1 MADGRVVIEIDAD
14 SSKFSAAVGKLGDTA
29 KQSLG
34 TAIKGSFIGNLFADA
49 FSKAAGVISSSIDG
63 AISRVDTLNQFPRV
77 MSQLGYGAD
86 SASAAIG
93 KMSDH
98 IQGLPTKLDSIAGSV
113 QRVVPKFKDVGKAT
127 DVMLAFNDALV
138 AGGQSSQVQEAAL
151 EQYVQGISKGKF
163 ELEEWRSIQ
172 TAMPGQLDAVAQ
184 SMLGAGKSS
193 NDLYEALKSGKVSVD
208 DFADAFVKLDS
219 EGINGMAS
227 FAEQAKTG
235 SAGIATSMSNA
246 ANAVTVQIAK
256 IIDKINE
263 NGEIAAGFDAIK
275 QAVTDFGGVA
285 VNAVG
290 WVKDNFGT
298 IAPIVAAIGAA
309 FAALQIVPAIMP
321 AVGAVK
327 SLVTVVRSVGAASVA
342 IKVLGSAVAAV
353 GGPVTIVI
361 AAIAALIAV
370 FATLYATNSDFAS
383 AVNAAWSQIQAAF
396 ASVMPSL
403 QQLGAAFSQMAAA
416 VLPSIQQIATTLIEL
431 GASLIS
437 ALLPVIQQI
446 AEAVTAALPTI
457 ISVLTEVVG
466 VVSAVISAAVSLASA
481 VLPVVVAAIQTVIGV
496 VTAVIGFFA
505 SFGQA
510 IVDAATSAA
519 DFVASIGSFLAS
531 LPGIVWGFLSSAI
544 SSVLNFVGQM
554 ASNAA
559 QAGSQ
564 FVSNIG
570 STISAA
576 PARIWGVLSS
586 AIGQAA
592 NFVGQMASKA
602 SQAGQQFMNNI
613 VSTLSGIPGRVAS
626 IGGQIVNGIA
636 NGIRGAAGA
645 VVSALGGVVNQAVEH
660 AKSMLGIHSPSRVM
674 RDLIGKNIARGVAVG
689 IEDETATAVSAVRAM
704 SAQVVEAGNASM
716 EIPPIEV
723 QKAVAVMD
731 STTQESVFGD
741 SFMQGV
747 QAITERLDLIYAK
760 LDEIKQAIQE
770 DREVRID
777 KREFARLVREV

>member
-14 SSKFSAAVGKLGDTA
+14 SSKFSAAVGKIGDTA

-34 TAIKGSFIGNLFADA
+34 TAIKGSFIGNLLANA
-49 FSKAAGVISSSIDG
+49 FSKASGVISSSLDG

-275 QAVTDFGGVA
+275 QAVTEFGGATVT
-285 VNAVG
+285 AVG

-298 IAPIVAAIGAA
+298 IAPIVAAVGAA
-309 FAALQIVPAIMP
+309 FTALQIVPAIMP

-327 SLVTVVRSVGAASVA
+327 SLVAVIRSVGAASVA

-361 AAIAALIAV
+361 AAIAALVAI
-370 FATLYATNSDFAS
+370 FATLYATNQDFAN
-383 AVNAAWSQIQAAF
+383 AVNGAWAQIQAAF
-396 ASVMPSL
+396 TAIQPSL
-403 QQLGAAFSQMAAA
+403 QALGEQFMALGEAIMPA
-416 VLPSIQQIATTLIEL
+416 LTQIGTLILDLATTLI
-431 GASLIS
+431 S
-437 ALLPVIQQI
+437 ALAPVIQQI
-446 AEAVTAALPTI
+446 VEAVTAAMPTI
-457 ISVLTEVVG
+457 TAAIQFVANVLAVIIGVVVQ
-466 VVSAVISAAVSLASA
+466 VVSAFV
-481 VLPVVVAAIQTVIGV
+481 
-496 VTAVIGFFA
+496 
-505 SFGQA
+505 SFGQTL
-510 IVDAATSAA
+510 VSAAQSAA
-519 DFVASIGSFLAS
+519 DFVANVGSFLS
-531 LPGIVWGFLSSAI
+531 GLPGVIWSFLTGALGN
-544 SSVLNFVGQM
+544 VANFVGQM

-559 QAGSQ
+559 SAGSQ

-570 STISAA
+570 SAISAA
-576 PARIWGVLSS
+576 PGRIWGVLSS

-592 NFVGQMASKA
+592 SFVGQMASKA
-602 SQAGQQFMNNI
+602 SQAGQQFASNI
-613 VSTLSGIPGRVAS
+613 INTLSGIPGRVAS
-626 IGGQIVNGIA
+626 IGGQIVSGIA

-674 RDLIGKNIARGVAVG
+674 RDLIGKNISRGVAVG

-704 SAQVVEAGNASM
+704 SAQVVDAGNASM

>member
-34 TAIKGSFIGNLFADA
+34 TAIKGSFIGNLLANA
-49 FSKAAGVISSSIDG
+49 FSKAAGVISSSLDG

-77 MSQLGYGAD
+77 MSQLGYSAD

-138 AGGQSSQVQEAAL
+138 AGGQSVQVQEAAL

-193 NDLYEALKSGKVSVD
+193 NDLYEALKTGKVSVD
-208 DFADAFVKLDS
+208 DFCDAFVRLDS

-246 ANAVTVQIAK
+246 ANAVTVQIAN

-263 NGEIAAGFDAIK
+263 HGEIAAGFDAIK
-275 QAVTDFGGVA
+275 QAITEFGGAA

-290 WVKDNFGT
+290 WVKDSFGT
-298 IAPIVAAIGAA
+298 IAPIVAGIGAA
-309 FAALQIVPAIMP
+309 FTALQIVPAIMP

-327 SLVTVVRSVGAASVA
+327 SLVAVIRSVGAASVV
-342 IKVLGSAVAAV
+342 IKALGSAVAAV

-361 AAIAALIAV
+361 AAIAALVAV
-370 FATLYATNSDFAS
+370 FATLYATNQDFAN
-383 AVNAAWSQIQAAF
+383 AVNGAWSQIQAAF
-396 ASVMPSL
+396 TAIQPSL
-403 QQLGAAFSQMAAA
+403 QALGEQFMALGEAIMPA
-416 VLPSIQQIATTLIEL
+416 LTQIGTLILNLATTLI
-431 GASLIS
+431 S
-437 ALLPVIQQI
+437 ALAPVIQQI
-446 AEAVTAALPTI
+446 VEAVTAAMPTI
-457 ISVLTEVVG
+457 TAAIQFVANVLAVIIGVVVQ
-466 VVSAVISAAVSLASA
+466 VVSAFV
-481 VLPVVVAAIQTVIGV
+481 
-496 VTAVIGFFA
+496 
-505 SFGQA
+505 SFGQTL
-510 IVDAATSAA
+510 VSAAQNAA
-519 DFVASIGSFLAS
+519 DFVSNVGSFLS
-531 LPGIVWGFLSSAI
+531 GLPGVIWGFLTGALSNVA
-544 SSVLNFVGQM
+544 NFVGQM

-559 QAGSQ
+559 SAGQQ
-564 FVSNIG
+564 FLSNIG
-570 STISAA
+570 GALGGLA
-576 PARIWGVLSS
+576 GRVGGFLGS

-592 NFVGQMASKA
+592 SFVGQMASKA
-602 SQAGQQFMNNI
+602 SQAGQQFMSNI

-626 IGGQIVNGIA
+626 IGGQIVSGIA

-674 RDLIGKNIARGVAVG
+674 RNLIGKNIARGVAVG
-689 IEDETATAVSAVRAM
+689 IEDETATAVAAVRAM

>member
-34 TAIKGSFIGNLFADA
+34 TAIKGSFIGNLFANA
-49 FSKAAGVISSSIDG
+49 FSKAAGVISSSLDG
-63 AISRVDTLNQFPRV
+63 AISRVDILNQFPRV
-77 MSQLGYGAD
+77 MEQLGYGAD

-138 AGGQSSQVQEAAL
+138 AGGQSVQVQEAAL

-208 DFADAFVKLDS
+208 DFANAFVKLDS

-275 QAVTDFGGVA
+275 QAVTGFGGAA
-285 VNAVG
+285 VTAVG

-298 IAPIVAAIGAA
+298 IAPIVAAVGAA
-309 FAALQIVPAIMP
+309 FTALQIVPAIMP
-321 AVGAVK
+321 AVGAVQ
-327 SLVTVVRSVGAASVA
+327 SLVSVVRSVGAASVA

-361 AAIAALIAV
+361 AAIAALVAI
-370 FATLYATNSDFAS
+370 FATLYATNQDFAN
-383 AVNAAWSQIQAAF
+383 AVNGAWAQIQAAF
-396 ASVMPSL
+396 TAIQPSL
-403 QQLGAAFSQMAAA
+403 QALGGQFMALGEAIMPA
-416 VLPSIQQIATTLIEL
+416 LTQIGTLILDLATTLI
-431 GASLIS
+431 S
-437 ALLPVIQQI
+437 ALAPVIQQI
-446 AEAVTAALPTI
+446 VEAVTAAMPTI
-457 ISVLTEVVG
+457 TAAIQFVANVLAVIIGVVVQ
-466 VVSAVISAAVSLASA
+466 VVSAFV
-481 VLPVVVAAIQTVIGV
+481 
-496 VTAVIGFFA
+496 
-505 SFGQA
+505 SFGQTL
-510 IVDAATSAA
+510 VSAAQSAA
-519 DFVASIGSFLAS
+519 DFVANVGSFLS
-531 LPGIVWGFLSSAI
+531 GLPGVIWGFLTGALSNVA
-544 SSVLNFVGQM
+544 NFVGQM

-559 QAGSQ
+559 SAGQQ
-564 FVSNIG
+564 FLSNIG
-570 STISAA
+570 GALGGLA
-576 PARIWGVLSS
+576 GRVGGFLGS

-592 NFVGQMASKA
+592 SFVGQMASKA
-602 SQAGQQFMNNI
+602 SQAGQQFMSNI

-626 IGGQIVNGIA
+626 IGGQIVSGIA

-674 RDLIGKNIARGVAVG
+674 RNLIGKNIARGVAVG
-689 IEDETATAVSAVRAM
+689 IEDETATAVAAVRAM

-770 DREVRID
+770 DKEVRID
-777 KREFARLVREV
+777 KREFARLVRKV

>member
-77 MSQLGYGAD
+77 MEQLGYGAD

-275 QAVTDFGGVA
+275 QAVTEFGGAA

-298 IAPIVAAIGAA
+298 IAPIVAGIGAA
-309 FAALQIVPAIMP
+309 FTALQIVPAIMP
-321 AVGAVK
+321 AVGAVQ
-327 SLVTVVRSVGAASVA
+327 SLVSVVRSVGAASVA

-361 AAIAALIAV
+361 AAIAALVAI
-370 FATLYATNSDFAS
+370 FATLYATNQDFAN
-383 AVNAAWSQIQAAF
+383 AVNGAWAQIKAAF
-396 ASVMPSL
+396 TAIQPSL
-403 QQLGAAFSQMAAA
+403 QALGEQFMALGEAIMPA
-416 VLPSIQQIATTLIEL
+416 LTQIGTLILDLATTLI
-431 GASLIS
+431 GAL
-437 ALLPVIQQI
+437 APVIQQI
-446 AEAVTAALPTI
+446 VEAVTAAMPTI
-457 ISVLTEVVG
+457 TAAIQFVANVLAVIIGVVAQ
-466 VVSAVISAAVSLASA
+466 VVSAFV
-481 VLPVVVAAIQTVIGV
+481 
-496 VTAVIGFFA
+496 
-505 SFGQA
+505 SFGQTL
-510 IVDAATSAA
+510 VSAAQSAA
-519 DFVASIGSFLAS
+519 DFVANVGSFLS
-531 LPGIVWGFLSSAI
+531 GLPGVIWGFLTGALGN
-544 SSVLNFVGQM
+544 VANFVGQM

-559 QAGSQ
+559 SAGSQ
-564 FVSNIG
+564 FLGNIG
-570 STISAA
+570 SALGGLA
-576 PARIWGVLSS
+576 GRVGGFLGS

-592 NFVGQMASKA
+592 SFVGQMASKA

>member
-34 TAIKGSFIGNLFADA
+34 AAIKGSFIGNLFANA
-49 FSKAAGVISSSIDG
+49 FSKAAGVISSSLDG

-138 AGGQSSQVQEAAL
+138 AGGQSVQVQQAAL

-219 EGINGMAS
+219 EGTNGMAS

-275 QAVTDFGGVA
+275 QAVTEFGGAA
-285 VNAVG
+285 VTAVG

-298 IAPIVAAIGAA
+298 IAPIVAAVGAA
-309 FAALQIVPAIMP
+309 FTALQIVPAIMP
-321 AVGAVK
+321 AVGAVQ
-327 SLVTVVRSVGAASVA
+327 SLVSVVRSVGAASVA

-361 AAIAALIAV
+361 AAIAALVAV
-370 FATLYATNSDFAS
+370 FATLYATNQDFAN
-383 AVNAAWSQIQAAF
+383 AVNGAWAQIQAAF
-396 ASVMPSL
+396 TAIQPSL
-403 QQLGAAFSQMAAA
+403 QALGEQFMALGEAIMPA
-416 VLPSIQQIATTLIEL
+416 LTQIGTLILDLATTLI
-431 GASLIS
+431 GAL
-437 ALLPVIQQI
+437 APVIQQI
-446 AEAVTAALPTI
+446 VEAVTAAMPTI
-457 ISVLTEVVG
+457 TAAIQFVANVLAVIIGVVVQ
-466 VVSAVISAAVSLASA
+466 VVSAFV
-481 VLPVVVAAIQTVIGV
+481 
-496 VTAVIGFFA
+496 
-505 SFGQA
+505 SFGQTL
-510 IVDAATSAA
+510 VSAAQSAA
-519 DFVASIGSFLAS
+519 DFVANVGSFLS
-531 LPGIVWGFLSSAI
+531 GLPGVIWSFLTGALGN
-544 SSVLNFVGQM
+544 VANFVGQM

-559 QAGSQ
+559 SAGSQ

-570 STISAA
+570 SAISAA
-576 PARIWGVLSS
+576 PGRIWGVLSS

-592 NFVGQMASKA
+592 SFVGQMASKA
-602 SQAGQQFMNNI
+602 SQAGQQFASNI
-613 VSTLSGIPGRVAS
+613 INTLSGIPGRVAS
-626 IGGQIVNGIA
+626 IGGQIVSGIA

-674 RDLIGKNIARGVAVG
+674 RDLIGKNISRGVAVG

-704 SAQVVEAGNASM
+704 SAQVVDAGNASM

>member
-34 TAIKGSFIGNLFADA
+34 TAIKGSFIGNLLANA
-49 FSKAAGVISSSIDG
+49 FSKASGVISSSLDG
-63 AISRVDTLNQFPRV
+63 AISRVDILNQFPRV
-77 MSQLGYGAD
+77 MEQLGYGAD

-138 AGGQSSQVQEAAL
+138 AGGQSVQVQQAAL

-275 QAVTDFGGVA
+275 QAVTEFGGAA
-285 VNAVG
+285 VTAVG

-298 IAPIVAAIGAA
+298 IAPIVAAVGAA
-309 FAALQIVPAIMP
+309 FTALQIVPAIMP
-321 AVGAVK
+321 AVGAVQ
-327 SLVTVVRSVGAASVA
+327 SLVSAVRSVGAASVA

-361 AAIAALIAV
+361 AAIAALVAI
-370 FATLYATNSDFAS
+370 FATLYATNQDFAN
-383 AVNAAWSQIQAAF
+383 AVNGAWAQIQAAF
-396 ASVMPSL
+396 TAIQPSL
-403 QQLGAAFSQMAAA
+403 QALGEQFMALGEAIMPA
-416 VLPSIQQIATTLIEL
+416 LTQIGTLILDLVTTLI
-431 GASLIS
+431 GAL
-437 ALLPVIQQI
+437 APVIQQI
-446 AEAVTAALPTI
+446 VEAVTAAMPTI
-457 ISVLTEVVG
+457 TAAIQFVANVLAVIIGVVVQ
-466 VVSAVISAAVSLASA
+466 VVSAFV
-481 VLPVVVAAIQTVIGV
+481 
-496 VTAVIGFFA
+496 
-505 SFGQA
+505 SFGQTL
-510 IVDAATSAA
+510 VSAAQSAA
-519 DFVASIGSFLAS
+519 DFVSNVGSFLS
-531 LPGIVWGFLSSAI
+531 GLPGVIWGFLTGALSNVA
-544 SSVLNFVGQM
+544 NFVGQM

-559 QAGSQ
+559 SAGQQ
-564 FVSNIG
+564 FLSNIG
-570 STISAA
+570 GALGGLA
-576 PARIWGVLSS
+576 GRVGGFLGS

-592 NFVGQMASKA
+592 SFVGQMASKA
-602 SQAGQQFMNNI
+602 SQAGQQFMSNI

-626 IGGQIVNGIA
+626 IGGQIVSGIA
-636 NGIRGAAGA
+636 NGIRSAAGA

-674 RDLIGKNIARGVAVG
+674 RNLIGKNIARGVAVG
-689 IEDETATAVSAVRAM
+689 IEDETATAVAAVMAM
-704 SAQVVEAGNASM
+704 SAQVVEVGNASM

-747 QAITERLDLIYAK
+747 QAITKRLDLIYAK

>member
-34 TAIKGSFIGNLFADA
+34 TAIKGSFIGNLFANA
-49 FSKAAGVISSSIDG
+49 FSKAAGVISSSLDG

-77 MSQLGYGAD
+77 MEQLGYGAD

-138 AGGQSSQVQEAAL
+138 AGGQSVQVQEAAL

-275 QAVTDFGGVA
+275 QAVTEFGGAA
-285 VNAVG
+285 VTAVG

-298 IAPIVAAIGAA
+298 IAPIVAAVGAA
-309 FAALQIVPAIMP
+309 FTALQIVPAIMP
-321 AVGAVK
+321 AVGAVQ
-327 SLVTVVRSVGAASVA
+327 SLVSVVRSVGAASVA

-361 AAIAALIAV
+361 AAIAALVAV
-370 FATLYATNSDFAS
+370 FATLYATNQDFAN
-383 AVNAAWSQIQAAF
+383 AVNGAWAQIQAAF
-396 ASVMPSL
+396 TAIQPSL
-403 QQLGAAFSQMAAA
+403 QALGEQFMALSEAIMPA
-416 VLPSIQQIATTLIEL
+416 LTQIGTLIL
-431 GASLIS
+431 DLVTTLIS
-437 ALLPVIQQI
+437 ALAPVIQQI
-446 AEAVTAALPTI
+446 VEAVTAAMPTI
-457 ISVLTEVVG
+457 TAAIQFVANVLAVIIGVVVQ
-466 VVSAVISAAVSLASA
+466 VVSAFV
-481 VLPVVVAAIQTVIGV
+481 
-496 VTAVIGFFA
+496 
-505 SFGQA
+505 SFGQTL
-510 IVDAATSAA
+510 VSAAQSAA
-519 DFVASIGSFLAS
+519 DFVSNVGSFLS
-531 LPGIVWGFLSSAI
+531 GLPGVIWGFLTGALSNVA
-544 SSVLNFVGQM
+544 NFVGQM

-559 QAGSQ
+559 SAGQQ
-564 FVSNIG
+564 FLSNIG
-570 STISAA
+570 GALGGLA
-576 PARIWGVLSS
+576 GRVGGFLGS

-592 NFVGQMASKA
+592 SFVGQMASKA
-602 SQAGQQFMNNI
+602 SQAGQQFMSNI

-626 IGGQIVNGIA
+626 IGGQIVSGIA

-674 RDLIGKNIARGVAVG
+674 RDLIGKNISRGVAVG
-689 IEDETATAVSAVRAM
+689 IEDETATAVAAVRAM

>member
-1 MADGRVVIEIDAD
+1 M
-14 SSKFSAAVGKLGDTA
+14 GKLGDTA

-34 TAIKGSFIGNLFADA
+34 TAIKGSFVGNLLANA
-49 FSKAAGVISSSIDG
+49 FSKAAGVISSSLDG

-93 KMSDH
+93 KMSDR

-138 AGGQSSQVQEAAL
+138 AGGQSAQVQEAAL

-275 QAVTDFGGVA
+275 QAVTEFGGAA
-285 VNAVG
+285 VTAVG

-298 IAPIVAAIGAA
+298 IAPIVAAVGAA
-309 FAALQIVPAIMP
+309 FTALQVVPAIMP

-327 SLVTVVRSVGAASVA
+327 SLVAAIRSVGAASVV
-342 IKVLGSAVAAV
+342 IKALGSAVAAV

-361 AAIAALIAV
+361 AAIAALVAV
-370 FATLYATNSDFAS
+370 FATLYATNQDFAN
-383 AVNAAWSQIQAAF
+383 AVNGAWAQIQAAF
-396 ASVMPSL
+396 TAIQPSL
-403 QQLGAAFSQMAAA
+403 QALGEQFMALGEAIMPA
-416 VLPSIQQIATTLIEL
+416 LTQIGTLIL
-431 GASLIS
+431 DLAATLIS
-437 ALLPVIQQI
+437 ALAPVVQQI
-446 AEAVTAALPTI
+446 VEAVTAAMPTI
-457 ISVLTEVVG
+457 TEAIQFVANVLAVIIGVVVQ
-466 VVSAVISAAVSLASA
+466 VVSAFV
-481 VLPVVVAAIQTVIGV
+481 
-496 VTAVIGFFA
+496 
-505 SFGQA
+505 SFGQTL
-510 IVDAATSAA
+510 VSAAQGAA
-519 DFVASIGSFLAS
+519 DFVSNVGSFLS
-531 LPGIVWGFLSSAI
+531 GLPGVIWGFLTGALSNVA
-544 SSVLNFVGQM
+544 NFVGQM

-559 QAGSQ
+559 SAGQQFLGNIGGALGGLAGSVGG
-564 FVSNIG
+564 FLG
-570 STISAA
+570 
-576 PARIWGVLSS
+576 S

-592 NFVGQMASKA
+592 SFVGQMASKA
-602 SQAGQQFMNNI
+602 SQAGQQFMSNI

-626 IGGQIVNGIA
+626 IGGQIVSGIA

-716 EIPPIEV
+716 EIPSTEV

-770 DREVRID
+770 DKEVRID

>member
-34 TAIKGSFIGNLFADA
+34 TAIKGSFIGNLFANA
-49 FSKAAGVISSSIDG
+49 FSKAAGVISSSLDG

-275 QAVTDFGGVA
+275 QAVTEFGGAA
-285 VNAVG
+285 VTAVG

-298 IAPIVAAIGAA
+298 IAPIVAAVGAA
-309 FAALQIVPAIMP
+309 FTALQIVPAIMP
-321 AVGAVK
+321 AVGAVQ
-327 SLVTVVRSVGAASVA
+327 SLVSVVRSVGAASVA

-361 AAIAALIAV
+361 AAIAALVAI
-370 FATLYATNSDFAS
+370 FATLYATNQDFAN
-383 AVNAAWSQIQAAF
+383 AVNGAWAQIQAAF
-396 ASVMPSL
+396 TAIQPSL
-403 QQLGAAFSQMAAA
+403 QALGEQFMALGEAIMPA
-416 VLPSIQQIATTLIEL
+416 LTQIGTLILDLATTLI
-431 GASLIS
+431 GAL
-437 ALLPVIQQI
+437 APVIQQI
-446 AEAVTAALPTI
+446 VESVTAAMPTI
-457 ISVLTEVVG
+457 TAAIQFVANVLAVIIGVVVQ
-466 VVSAVISAAVSLASA
+466 VVSAFV
-481 VLPVVVAAIQTVIGV
+481 
-496 VTAVIGFFA
+496 
-505 SFGQA
+505 SFGQTL
-510 IVDAATSAA
+510 VSAAQSAA
-519 DFVASIGSFLAS
+519 DFVSNVGSFLS
-531 LPGIVWGFLSSAI
+531 GLPGVIWGFLTGALSNVA
-544 SSVLNFVGQM
+544 NFVGQM

-559 QAGSQ
+559 SAGSQ

-570 STISAA
+570 SAISAA
-576 PARIWGVLSS
+576 PGRIWGVLSS

-592 NFVGQMASKA
+592 SFVGQMASKA
-602 SQAGQQFMNNI
+602 SQAGQQFASNI
-613 VSTLSGIPGRVAS
+613 INTLSGIPGRVAS
-626 IGGQIVNGIA
+626 IGGQIVSGIA

-704 SAQVVEAGNASM
+704 SAQVVEEGNASM

>member
-34 TAIKGSFIGNLFADA
+34 TAIKGSFIGNLFANA
-49 FSKAAGVISSSIDG
+49 FSKAAGVISSSLDG

-77 MSQLGYGAD
+77 MEQLGYGAD

-275 QAVTDFGGVA
+275 QAVTEFGGAA
-285 VNAVG
+285 VTAVG
-290 WVKDNFGT
+290 WVKDDFGT

-309 FAALQIVPAIMP
+309 FTALQIVPAIMP
-321 AVGAVK
+321 AVGAVQ
-327 SLVTVVRSVGAASVA
+327 SLVSAVRSVGAASVA

-361 AAIAALIAV
+361 AAIAALVAI
-370 FATLYATNSDFAS
+370 FATLYATNQDFAN
-383 AVNAAWSQIQAAF
+383 AVNGAWAQIQAAF
-396 ASVMPSL
+396 TAIQPSL
-403 QQLGAAFSQMAAA
+403 QALGEQFMALGEAIMPA
-416 VLPSIQQIATTLIEL
+416 LTQIGTLILDLATTLI
-431 GASLIS
+431 GAL
-437 ALLPVIQQI
+437 APVIQQI
-446 AEAVTAALPTI
+446 VEAVTAAMPTI
-457 ISVLTEVVG
+457 TAAIQFVANVLAVIIGVVVQ
-466 VVSAVISAAVSLASA
+466 VVSAFV
-481 VLPVVVAAIQTVIGV
+481 
-496 VTAVIGFFA
+496 
-505 SFGQA
+505 SFGQTL
-510 IVDAATSAA
+510 VSAAQGAA
-519 DFVASIGSFLAS
+519 DFVANVGSFLAS

-570 STISAA
+570 SAISAA
-576 PARIWGVLSS
+576 PGRIWGVLSS

-760 LDEIKQAIQE
+760 LDEIKQAVQE

>member
-1 MADGRVVIEIDAD
+1 M
-14 SSKFSAAVGKLGDTA
+14 GKLGDTA

-34 TAIKGSFIGNLFADA
+34 TAIKGSFIGNLFANA

-77 MSQLGYGAD
+77 MEQLGYGAD

-256 IIDKINE
+256 IIDKVNE

-275 QAVTDFGGVA
+275 QAVTEFGGAA
-285 VNAVG
+285 VTAVG

-298 IAPIVAAIGAA
+298 IAPIVAAVGAA
-309 FAALQIVPAIMP
+309 FTALQIVPAIMP
-321 AVGAVK
+321 AVGAVQ
-327 SLVTVVRSVGAASVA
+327 SLVSAVRSVGAASVA

-361 AAIAALIAV
+361 AAIAALVAI
-370 FATLYATNSDFAS
+370 FATLYATNQDFAN
-383 AVNAAWSQIQAAF
+383 AVNGAWAQIQAAF
-396 ASVMPSL
+396 TAIQPSL
-403 QQLGAAFSQMAAA
+403 QALGEQFMALGEAIMPA
-416 VLPSIQQIATTLIEL
+416 LTQIGTLILDLATTLI
-431 GASLIS
+431 GAL
-437 ALLPVIQQI
+437 APVIQQI
-446 AEAVTAALPTI
+446 VEAVTAAMPTI
-457 ISVLTEVVG
+457 TAAIQFVANVLAVIIGVVVQ
-466 VVSAVISAAVSLASA
+466 VVSAFV
-481 VLPVVVAAIQTVIGV
+481 
-496 VTAVIGFFA
+496 
-505 SFGQA
+505 SFGQTL
-510 IVDAATSAA
+510 VSAAQGAA
-519 DFVASIGSFLAS
+519 DFVANVGSFLS
-531 LPGIVWGFLSSAI
+531 GLPGVIWSFLTGALGN
-544 SSVLNFVGQM
+544 VANFVGQM

-559 QAGSQ
+559 SAGSQ

-570 STISAA
+570 SAISAA
-576 PARIWGVLSS
+576 PGRIWGVLSS

-592 NFVGQMASKA
+592 SFVGQMASKA
-602 SQAGQQFMNNI
+602 SQAGQQFASNI
-613 VSTLSGIPGRVAS
+613 INTLSGIPGRVAS
-626 IGGQIVNGIA
+626 IGGQIVSGIA
-636 NGIRGAAGA
+636 NGISGAAGA

-674 RDLIGKNIARGVAVG
+674 RDLIGKNISRGVAVG

-704 SAQVVEAGNASM
+704 SAQVVDAGNASM

>member
-34 TAIKGSFIGNLFADA
+34 TAIKGSFVGNLFANA
-49 FSKAAGVISSSIDG
+49 FSKAAGVISSSLDG

-86 SASAAIG
+86 SVSAAIG

-275 QAVTDFGGVA
+275 QAVTEFGGAA
-285 VNAVG
+285 VTAVG

-298 IAPIVAAIGAA
+298 IAPIVAAVGAA
-309 FAALQIVPAIMP
+309 FTALQIVPAIMP

-327 SLVTVVRSVGAASVA
+327 SLVAVIRSVGAASVA

-361 AAIAALIAV
+361 AAIAALVAV
-370 FATLYATNSDFAS
+370 FATLYATNQDFAN
-383 AVNAAWSQIQAAF
+383 AVNGAWAQIQAAF
-396 ASVMPSL
+396 TAIQPSL
-403 QQLGAAFSQMAAA
+403 QALGEQFTALGEAIMPA
-416 VLPSIQQIATTLIEL
+416 LTQIGTLILDLATTLI
-431 GASLIS
+431 S
-437 ALLPVIQQI
+437 ALAPVIQQI
-446 AEAVTAALPTI
+446 VEAVTAAMPTI
-457 ISVLTEVVG
+457 TAAIQFVANVLAVIIGVVVQ
-466 VVSAVISAAVSLASA
+466 VVSAFV
-481 VLPVVVAAIQTVIGV
+481 
-496 VTAVIGFFA
+496 
-505 SFGQA
+505 SFGQTL
-510 IVDAATSAA
+510 VSAAQSAA
-519 DFVASIGSFLAS
+519 DFVSNVGSFLS
-531 LPGIVWGFLSSAI
+531 GLPGVIWGFLTGALSNVA
-544 SSVLNFVGQM
+544 NFVGQM

-559 QAGSQ
+559 SAGQQ
-564 FVSNIG
+564 FLSNIG
-570 STISAA
+570 GALGGLA
-576 PARIWGVLSS
+576 GRVGGFLGS

-592 NFVGQMASKA
+592 SFVGQMASKA
-602 SQAGQQFMNNI
+602 SQAGQQFMSNI

-626 IGGQIVNGIA
+626 IGGQIVSGIA

-674 RDLIGKNIARGVAVG
+674 RDLIGKNISRGVAVG

>member
-1 MADGRVVIEIDAD
+1 M
-14 SSKFSAAVGKLGDTA
+14 GKLGDTA

-34 TAIKGSFIGNLFADA
+34 TAIKGSFIGNLFANA
-49 FSKAAGVISSSIDG
+49 FSKAAGVISSSLDG

-275 QAVTDFGGVA
+275 QAVTEFGGAA
-285 VNAVG
+285 VTAVG

-298 IAPIVAAIGAA
+298 IAPIVAAVGAA
-309 FAALQIVPAIMP
+309 FTALQIVPAIMP

-327 SLVTVVRSVGAASVA
+327 SLVAVIRSVGAASVA

-361 AAIAALIAV
+361 AAIAALVAV
-370 FATLYATNSDFAS
+370 FATLYATNQDFAN
-383 AVNAAWSQIQAAF
+383 AVNGAWAQIQAAF
-396 ASVMPSL
+396 TAIQPSL
-403 QQLGAAFSQMAAA
+403 QALGEQFMALGEAIMPA
-416 VLPSIQQIATTLIEL
+416 LTQIGTLILDLATTLI
-431 GASLIS
+431 S
-437 ALLPVIQQI
+437 ALAPVIQQI
-446 AEAVTAALPTI
+446 VEAVTAAMPTI
-457 ISVLTEVVG
+457 TAAIQFVANVLAVIIGVVVQ
-466 VVSAVISAAVSLASA
+466 VVSAFV
-481 VLPVVVAAIQTVIGV
+481 
-496 VTAVIGFFA
+496 
-505 SFGQA
+505 SFGQTL
-510 IVDAATSAA
+510 VSAAQSAA
-519 DFVASIGSFLAS
+519 DFVSNVGSFLS
-531 LPGIVWGFLSSAI
+531 GLPGVIWGFLTGALGN
-544 SSVLNFVGQM
+544 VANFVGQM

-559 QAGSQ
+559 SAGSQ

-570 STISAA
+570 SAISAA
-576 PARIWGVLSS
+576 PGRIWGVLSS

-592 NFVGQMASKA
+592 SFVGQMASKA
-602 SQAGQQFMNNI
+602 SQAGQQFASNI
-613 VSTLSGIPGRVAS
+613 INTLSGIPGRVAS
-626 IGGQIVNGIA
+626 IGGQIVSGIA

-674 RDLIGKNIARGVAVG
+674 RDLIGKNISRGVAVG
-689 IEDETATAVSAVRAM
+689 IEDETATAVAAVRAM
-704 SAQVVEAGNASM
+704 SAQVVDAGNASM

-760 LDEIKQAIQE
+760 LDEIKQAIHE

>member
-34 TAIKGSFIGNLFADA
+34 TAIKGSFIGNLFANA

-77 MSQLGYGAD
+77 MEQLGYGAD

-138 AGGQSSQVQEAAL
+138 AGGQSSQVQEAAM

-193 NDLYEALKSGKVSVD
+193 SDLYEALKSGKVSVD

-275 QAVTDFGGVA
+275 QAVTEFGGAA
-285 VNAVG
+285 VTAVG

-298 IAPIVAAIGAA
+298 IAPIVAAVGAA
-309 FAALQIVPAIMP
+309 FTALQIVPAIMP
-321 AVGAVK
+321 AVGAVQ
-327 SLVTVVRSVGAASVA
+327 SLVSVVRSVGAASVA

-361 AAIAALIAV
+361 AAIAALVAV
-370 FATLYATNSDFAS
+370 FATLYATNQDFAN
-383 AVNAAWSQIQAAF
+383 AVNGAWAQIQAAF
-396 ASVMPSL
+396 TAIQPSL
-403 QQLGAAFSQMAAA
+403 QALGEQFMALGEAIMPA
-416 VLPSIQQIATTLIEL
+416 LTQIGTLILDLATTLI
-431 GASLIS
+431 GAL
-437 ALLPVIQQI
+437 APVIQQI
-446 AEAVTAALPTI
+446 VEAVTAAMPTI
-457 ISVLTEVVG
+457 TAAIQFVANVLAVIIGVVVQ
-466 VVSAVISAAVSLASA
+466 VVSAFV
-481 VLPVVVAAIQTVIGV
+481 
-496 VTAVIGFFA
+496 
-505 SFGQA
+505 SFGQTL
-510 IVDAATSAA
+510 VSAAQSAA
-519 DFVASIGSFLAS
+519 DFVSNVGSFLS
-531 LPGIVWGFLSSAI
+531 GLPGVIWGFLTGALSNVA
-544 SSVLNFVGQM
+544 NFVGQM

-559 QAGSQ
+559 SAGQQ
-564 FVSNIG
+564 FLSNIG
-570 STISAA
+570 GALGGLA
-576 PARIWGVLSS
+576 GRVGGFLGS

-592 NFVGQMASKA
+592 SFVGQMASKA
-602 SQAGQQFMNNI
+602 SQAGQQFMSNI

-626 IGGQIVNGIA
+626 IGGQIVSGIA
-636 NGIRGAAGA
+636 NGISGAAGA

-674 RDLIGKNIARGVAVG
+674 RDLIGKNISRGVAVG

-704 SAQVVEAGNASM
+704 SAQVVDAGNASM

>member
-34 TAIKGSFIGNLFADA
+34 TAIKGSFIGNLFANA
-49 FSKAAGVISSSIDG
+49 FSKAAGVISSSLDG

-275 QAVTDFGGVA
+275 QAVTEFGGAA
-285 VNAVG
+285 VTAVG

-298 IAPIVAAIGAA
+298 IAPIVAAVGAA
-309 FAALQIVPAIMP
+309 FTALQIVPAIMP

-327 SLVTVVRSVGAASVA
+327 SLVAVVRSVGAASVA

-361 AAIAALIAV
+361 AAIAALVAI
-370 FATLYATNSDFAS
+370 FATLYATNQDFAN
-383 AVNAAWSQIQAAF
+383 AVNGAWAQIQAAF
-396 ASVMPSL
+396 TAIQPSL
-403 QQLGAAFSQMAAA
+403 QALGEQFMALGEAIMPA
-416 VLPSIQQIATTLIEL
+416 LTQIGTLILDLATTLI
-431 GASLIS
+431 S
-437 ALLPVIQQI
+437 ALAPVIQQI
-446 AEAVTAALPTI
+446 VGAVTAAMPTI
-457 ISVLTEVVG
+457 TAAIQFVANVLAVIIGVVVQ
-466 VVSAVISAAVSLASA
+466 VVSAFV
-481 VLPVVVAAIQTVIGV
+481 
-496 VTAVIGFFA
+496 
-505 SFGQA
+505 SFGQTL
-510 IVDAATSAA
+510 VSAAQSAA
-519 DFVASIGSFLAS
+519 DFVSNVGSFLS
-531 LPGIVWGFLSSAI
+531 GLPGVIWGFLTGALSNVA
-544 SSVLNFVGQM
+544 NFVGQM

-559 QAGSQ
+559 SAGQQ
-564 FVSNIG
+564 FLSNIG
-570 STISAA
+570 GALGGLA
-576 PARIWGVLSS
+576 GRVGGFLGS

-592 NFVGQMASKA
+592 SFVGQMASKA
-602 SQAGQQFMNNI
+602 SQAGQQFMSNI

-626 IGGQIVNGIA
+626 IGGQIVSGIA

-689 IEDETATAVSAVRAM
+689 IEDETATAVAAVRAM
-704 SAQVVEAGNASM
+704 SAQVVDAGNASM

>member
-34 TAIKGSFIGNLFADA
+34 TAIKGSFIGNLLANA
-49 FSKAAGVISSSIDG
+49 FSKAAGVISSSLDG

-275 QAVTDFGGVA
+275 QAVTEFGGAA
-285 VNAVG
+285 VTAVG

-298 IAPIVAAIGAA
+298 IAPIVAAVGAA
-309 FAALQIVPAIMP
+309 FTALQIVPAIMP
-321 AVGAVK
+321 AVGAVQ
-327 SLVTVVRSVGAASVA
+327 SLVSVVRSVGAASVA

-361 AAIAALIAV
+361 AAIAALVAI
-370 FATLYATNSDFAS
+370 FATLYATNQDFAN
-383 AVNAAWSQIQAAF
+383 AVNGAWAQIQAAF
-396 ASVMPSL
+396 TAIQPSL
-403 QQLGAAFSQMAAA
+403 QALGEQFMALGEAIMPA
-416 VLPSIQQIATTLIEL
+416 LTQIGTLILDLATTLI
-431 GASLIS
+431 S
-437 ALLPVIQQI
+437 ALAPVIQQI
-446 AEAVTAALPTI
+446 VEAVTAAMPTI
-457 ISVLTEVVG
+457 TAAIQFVANVLAVIIGVVVQ
-466 VVSAVISAAVSLASA
+466 VVSAFV
-481 VLPVVVAAIQTVIGV
+481 
-496 VTAVIGFFA
+496 
-505 SFGQA
+505 SFGQTL
-510 IVDAATSAA
+510 VSAAQSAA
-519 DFVASIGSFLAS
+519 DFVSNVGSFLS
-531 LPGIVWGFLSSAI
+531 GLPGVIWGFLTGALSNVA
-544 SSVLNFVGQM
+544 NFVGQM

-559 QAGSQ
+559 SAGQQ
-564 FVSNIG
+564 FLSNIG
-570 STISAA
+570 GALGGLA
-576 PARIWGVLSS
+576 GRVGGFLGS

-592 NFVGQMASKA
+592 SFVGQMASKA
-602 SQAGQQFMNNI
+602 SQAGQQFMSNI

-626 IGGQIVNGIA
+626 IGGQIVSGIA

>member
-34 TAIKGSFIGNLFADA
+34 TAIKGSFIGNLLANA
-49 FSKAAGVISSSIDG
+49 FSKASGVISSSLDD
-63 AISRVDTLNQFPRV
+63 AISRVDILNQFPRV
-77 MSQLGYGAD
+77 MEQLGYGAD

-113 QRVVPKFKDVGKAT
+113 QRVVPRFKDVGKAT

-138 AGGQSSQVQEAAL
+138 AGGQSVQVQQAAL

-193 NDLYEALKSGKVSVD
+193 NDLYDALKSGKVSVD

-256 IIDKINE
+256 IIDKVNE
-263 NGEIAAGFDAIK
+263 NGEIAAGFDVIK
-275 QAVTDFGGVA
+275 QAITEFGGAA

-298 IAPIVAAIGAA
+298 IAPIVAGIGAA

-321 AVGAVK
+321 AVGAVE
-327 SLVTVVRSVGAASVA
+327 SLVAAIRSVGAASVV
-342 IKVLGSAVAAV
+342 IKALGSAVAAV

-361 AAIAALIAV
+361 AAIAALVAI
-370 FATLYATNSDFAS
+370 FATLYATNQDFAN
-383 AVNAAWSQIQAAF
+383 AVNGAWAQIQAAF
-396 ASVMPSL
+396 TAIQPSL
-403 QQLGAAFSQMAAA
+403 QALGEQFMALGEAIMPA
-416 VLPSIQQIATTLIEL
+416 LTQIGTLILDLATTLI
-431 GASLIS
+431 S
-437 ALLPVIQQI
+437 ALAPVIQQI
-446 AEAVTAALPTI
+446 VEAVTAAMPTI
-457 ISVLTEVVG
+457 TAAIQFVANVLAVIIGVVVQ
-466 VVSAVISAAVSLASA
+466 VVSAFV
-481 VLPVVVAAIQTVIGV
+481 
-496 VTAVIGFFA
+496 
-505 SFGQA
+505 SFGQTL
-510 IVDAATSAA
+510 VSAAQSAA
-519 DFVASIGSFLAS
+519 DFVSNVGSFLS
-531 LPGIVWGFLSSAI
+531 GLPGVIWGFLTGALSNVA
-544 SSVLNFVGQM
+544 NFVGQM

-559 QAGSQ
+559 SAGQQ
-564 FVSNIG
+564 FLSNIG
-570 STISAA
+570 GALGGLA
-576 PARIWGVLSS
+576 GRVGGFLGS

-592 NFVGQMASKA
+592 SFVGQMASKA
-602 SQAGQQFMNNI
+602 SQAGQQFMSNI

-674 RDLIGKNIARGVAVG
+674 RDLIGKNIPRGVAVG

-704 SAQVVEAGNASM
+704 SAQVVDAGNASM
-716 EIPPIEV
+716 GIPPIEV
-723 QKAVAVMD
+723 QKAAAVMD

>member
-34 TAIKGSFIGNLFADA
+34 TAIKGSFIGNLLANA
-49 FSKAAGVISSSIDG
+49 FSKAAGVISSSLDG

-77 MSQLGYGAD
+77 MEQLGYGAD

-219 EGINGMAS
+219 EGTNGMAS

-275 QAVTDFGGVA
+275 QAVTEFGGAA
-285 VNAVG
+285 VTAVG

-298 IAPIVAAIGAA
+298 IAPIVAAVGAA
-309 FAALQIVPAIMP
+309 FTALQIVPAIMP

-327 SLVTVVRSVGAASVA
+327 SLVAVIRSVGAASVA
-342 IKVLGSAVAAV
+342 IKALGSAVAAV

-361 AAIAALIAV
+361 AAIAALVAV
-370 FATLYATNSDFAS
+370 FATLYATNQDFAN
-383 AVNAAWSQIQAAF
+383 AVNGAWAQIQAAF
-396 ASVMPSL
+396 TAIQPSL
-403 QQLGAAFSQMAAA
+403 QALGEQFMALGEAIMPA
-416 VLPSIQQIATTLIEL
+416 LTQIGTLILDLATTLI
-431 GASLIS
+431 S
-437 ALLPVIQQI
+437 ALAPVIQQI
-446 AEAVTAALPTI
+446 VEAVTAAMPTI
-457 ISVLTEVVG
+457 TAAIQFVANVLAVIIGVVVQ
-466 VVSAVISAAVSLASA
+466 VVSAFV
-481 VLPVVVAAIQTVIGV
+481 
-496 VTAVIGFFA
+496 
-505 SFGQA
+505 SFGQTL
-510 IVDAATSAA
+510 VSAAQSAA
-519 DFVASIGSFLAS
+519 DFVSNVGSFLS
-531 LPGIVWGFLSSAI
+531 GLPGVIWGFLTGALSNVA
-544 SSVLNFVGQM
+544 NFVGQM

-559 QAGSQ
+559 SAGQQ
-564 FVSNIG
+564 FLSNIG
-570 STISAA
+570 GALGGLA
-576 PARIWGVLSS
+576 GRVGGFLGS

-592 NFVGQMASKA
+592 SFVGQMASKA
-602 SQAGQQFMNNI
+602 SQAGQQFMSNI

-626 IGGQIVNGIA
+626 IGGQIVSGIA

-674 RDLIGKNIARGVAVG
+674 RNLIGKNIARGVAVG

>member
-1 MADGRVVIEIDAD
+1 M
-14 SSKFSAAVGKLGDTA
+14 GKLGDTA
-29 KQSLG
+29 KQGLG
-34 TAIKGSFIGNLFADA
+34 TAIKGSFIGNLFANA
-49 FSKAAGVISSSIDG
+49 FSKAAGVISSSLDG

-208 DFADAFVKLDS
+208 DFADAFVRLDS

-275 QAVTDFGGVA
+275 QAVTEFGGAA
-285 VNAVG
+285 VTAVG

-298 IAPIVAAIGAA
+298 IAPIVAAVGAA
-309 FAALQIVPAIMP
+309 FTALQIVPAIMP
-321 AVGAVK
+321 AVGAVQ
-327 SLVTVVRSVGAASVA
+327 SLVSVVRSVGAASVA

-361 AAIAALIAV
+361 AAIAALVAV
-370 FATLYATNSDFAS
+370 FATLYATNQDFAN
-383 AVNAAWSQIQAAF
+383 AVNGAWAQIQAAF
-396 ASVMPSL
+396 TAIQPSL
-403 QQLGAAFSQMAAA
+403 QALGEQFMALGEAIMPA
-416 VLPSIQQIATTLIEL
+416 LTQIGTLILDLATTLI
-431 GASLIS
+431 S
-437 ALLPVIQQI
+437 ALAPVIQQI
-446 AEAVTAALPTI
+446 VEAVTAAMPTI
-457 ISVLTEVVG
+457 TAAIQFVANVLAVIIGVVVQ
-466 VVSAVISAAVSLASA
+466 VVSAFV
-481 VLPVVVAAIQTVIGV
+481 
-496 VTAVIGFFA
+496 
-505 SFGQA
+505 SFGQTL
-510 IVDAATSAA
+510 VSAAQSAA
-519 DFVASIGSFLAS
+519 DFVSNVGSFLS
-531 LPGIVWGFLSSAI
+531 GLPGVIWGFLTGALSNVA
-544 SSVLNFVGQM
+544 NFVGQM

-559 QAGSQ
+559 SAGQQ
-564 FVSNIG
+564 FLSNIG
-570 STISAA
+570 GALGGLA
-576 PARIWGVLSS
+576 GRVGGFLGS

-592 NFVGQMASKA
+592 SFVGQMASKA
-602 SQAGQQFMNNI
+602 SQAGQQFMSNI

-626 IGGQIVNGIA
+626 IGGQIVSGIA

-674 RDLIGKNIARGVAVG
+674 RNLIGKNIARGVAVG

-704 SAQVVEAGNASM
+704 SAQVVDAGNASM

>member
-34 TAIKGSFIGNLFADA
+34 TAIKGSFIGNLFANA
-49 FSKAAGVISSSIDG
+49 FSKAAGVISSSLDG

-77 MSQLGYGAD
+77 MEQLGYGAD

-138 AGGQSSQVQEAAL
+138 AGGQSVQVQEAAL

-275 QAVTDFGGVA
+275 QAVTEFGGAA
-285 VNAVG
+285 VTAVG

-298 IAPIVAAIGAA
+298 IAPIVAAVGAA
-309 FAALQIVPAIMP
+309 FTALQIVPAIMP
-321 AVGAVK
+321 AVGAVQ
-327 SLVTVVRSVGAASVA
+327 SLVSVVRSVGAASVA

-361 AAIAALIAV
+361 AAIAALVAV
-370 FATLYATNSDFAS
+370 FATLYATNQDFAN
-383 AVNAAWSQIQAAF
+383 AVNGAWAQIQAAF
-396 ASVMPSL
+396 TAIQPSL
-403 QQLGAAFSQMAAA
+403 QALGEQFMALSEAIMPA
-416 VLPSIQQIATTLIEL
+416 LTQIGTLILDLATTLI
-431 GASLIS
+431 S
-437 ALLPVIQQI
+437 ALAPVIQQI
-446 AEAVTAALPTI
+446 VEAVTAAMPTI
-457 ISVLTEVVG
+457 TAAIQFVANVLAVIIGVVVQ
-466 VVSAVISAAVSLASA
+466 VVSAFV
-481 VLPVVVAAIQTVIGV
+481 
-496 VTAVIGFFA
+496 
-505 SFGQA
+505 SFGQTL
-510 IVDAATSAA
+510 VSAAQSAA
-519 DFVASIGSFLAS
+519 DFVSNVGSFLS
-531 LPGIVWGFLSSAI
+531 GLPGVIWGFLTGALSNVA
-544 SSVLNFVGQM
+544 NFVGQM

-559 QAGSQ
+559 SAGQQ
-564 FVSNIG
+564 FLSNIG
-570 STISAA
+570 GALGGLA
-576 PARIWGVLSS
+576 GRVGGFLGS

-592 NFVGQMASKA
+592 SFVGQMASKA
-602 SQAGQQFMNNI
+602 SQAGQQFMSNI

-626 IGGQIVNGIA
+626 IGGQIVSGIA

-674 RDLIGKNIARGVAVG
+674 RDLIGKNISRGVAVG
-689 IEDETATAVSAVRAM
+689 IEDETATAVAAVRAM

>member
-34 TAIKGSFIGNLFADA
+34 TAIKGSFIGNLFANA
-49 FSKAAGVISSSIDG
+49 FSKAAGVISSSLDG

-77 MSQLGYGAD
+77 MSQLGYSAD

-275 QAVTDFGGVA
+275 QAITEFGGAA

-298 IAPIVAAIGAA
+298 IAPIVAGIGAA
-309 FAALQIVPAIMP
+309 FTALQIVPAIMP

-327 SLVTVVRSVGAASVA
+327 SLVAVIRSVGAASVV
-342 IKVLGSAVAAV
+342 IKALGSAVAAV

-361 AAIAALIAV
+361 AAIAALVAI
-370 FATLYATNSDFAS
+370 FATLYATNQDFAN
-383 AVNAAWSQIQAAF
+383 AVNGAWAQIQAAF
-396 ASVMPSL
+396 TAIQPSL
-403 QQLGAAFSQMAAA
+403 QALGEQFMALGEAIMPA
-416 VLPSIQQIATTLIEL
+416 LTQIGTLILDLATTLI
-431 GASLIS
+431 S
-437 ALLPVIQQI
+437 ALAPVIQQI
-446 AEAVTAALPTI
+446 VEAVTAAMPTI
-457 ISVLTEVVG
+457 TAAIQFVANVLAVIIGVVVQ
-466 VVSAVISAAVSLASA
+466 VVSAFV
-481 VLPVVVAAIQTVIGV
+481 
-496 VTAVIGFFA
+496 
-505 SFGQA
+505 SFGQTL
-510 IVDAATSAA
+510 VSAAQSAA
-519 DFVASIGSFLAS
+519 DFVSNVGSFLS
-531 LPGIVWGFLSSAI
+531 GLPGVIWGFLTGALSNVA
-544 SSVLNFVGQM
+544 NFVGQM

-559 QAGSQ
+559 SAGQQ
-564 FVSNIG
+564 FLSNIG
-570 STISAA
+570 GALGGLA
-576 PARIWGVLSS
+576 GRVGGFLGS

-592 NFVGQMASKA
+592 SFVGQMASKA
-602 SQAGQQFMNNI
+602 SQAGQQFMSNI

-626 IGGQIVNGIA
+626 IGGQIVSGIA

-704 SAQVVEAGNASM
+704 SAQVVDAGNASM

>member
-34 TAIKGSFIGNLFADA
+34 TAIKGSFIGNLFANA
-49 FSKAAGVISSSIDG
+49 FSKAAGVISSSLDG

-172 TAMPGQLDAVAQ
+172 AAMPGQLDAVAQ

-275 QAVTDFGGVA
+275 QAVTEFGGAA
-285 VNAVG
+285 VTAVG

-298 IAPIVAAIGAA
+298 IAPIVAAVGAA
-309 FAALQIVPAIMP
+309 FTALQIVPAIMP

-327 SLVTVVRSVGAASVA
+327 SLVAVVRSVGAASVA
-342 IKVLGSAVAAV
+342 IKALGSAVAAV

-361 AAIAALIAV
+361 AAIAALVAI
-370 FATLYATNSDFAS
+370 FATLYATNQDFAN
-383 AVNAAWSQIQAAF
+383 AVNGAWAQIQAAF
-396 ASVMPSL
+396 TAIQPSL
-403 QQLGAAFSQMAAA
+403 QALGEQFMALGEAIMPA
-416 VLPSIQQIATTLIEL
+416 LTQIGTLILDLATTLI
-431 GASLIS
+431 GAL
-437 ALLPVIQQI
+437 APVIQQI
-446 AEAVTAALPTI
+446 VEAVTAAMPTI
-457 ISVLTEVVG
+457 TAAIQFVANVLAVIIGVVVQ
-466 VVSAVISAAVSLASA
+466 VVSAFV
-481 VLPVVVAAIQTVIGV
+481 
-496 VTAVIGFFA
+496 
-505 SFGQA
+505 SFGQTL
-510 IVDAATSAA
+510 VSAAQSAA
-519 DFVASIGSFLAS
+519 DFVANVGSFLS
-531 LPGIVWGFLSSAI
+531 GLPGVIWSFLTGALGN
-544 SSVLNFVGQM
+544 VANFVGQM
-554 ASNAA
+554 ASNATS
-559 QAGSQ
+559 AGSQ

-570 STISAA
+570 SAISAA
-576 PARIWGVLSS
+576 PGRIWGVLSS

-592 NFVGQMASKA
+592 SFVGQMASKA
-602 SQAGQQFMNNI
+602 SQAGQQFASNI
-613 VSTLSGIPGRVAS
+613 INTLSGIPGRVAS
-626 IGGQIVNGIA
+626 IGGQIVSGIA

-674 RDLIGKNIARGVAVG
+674 RDLIGKNISRGVAVG

-704 SAQVVEAGNASM
+704 SAQVVDAGNASM

>member
-34 TAIKGSFIGNLFADA
+34 TAIKGSFIGNLFANA

-77 MSQLGYGAD
+77 MAQLGYGAD

-98 IQGLPTKLDSIAGSV
+98 IQGLPTKLDAIAGSV

-163 ELEEWRSIQ
+163 ELEEWHSIQ

-275 QAVTDFGGVA
+275 QAVTEFGGAA
-285 VNAVG
+285 VTAVG

-298 IAPIVAAIGAA
+298 IAPIVAAVGAA
-309 FAALQIVPAIMP
+309 FTALQIVPAIMP
-321 AVGAVK
+321 AVGAVQ
-327 SLVTVVRSVGAASVA
+327 SLVAVVRSVGAASVA

-361 AAIAALIAV
+361 AAIAALVAV
-370 FATLYATNSDFAS
+370 FATLYATNQDFAN
-383 AVNAAWSQIQAAF
+383 AVNGAWAQIQAAF
-396 ASVMPSL
+396 TAIQPSL
-403 QQLGAAFSQMAAA
+403 QALGEQFMALGEAIMPA
-416 VLPSIQQIATTLIEL
+416 LTQIGTLILDLATTLI
-431 GASLIS
+431 GAL
-437 ALLPVIQQI
+437 APVIQQI
-446 AEAVTAALPTI
+446 VEAVTAAMPTI
-457 ISVLTEVVG
+457 TAAIQFVANVLAVIIGVVVQ
-466 VVSAVISAAVSLASA
+466 VVSAFV
-481 VLPVVVAAIQTVIGV
+481 
-496 VTAVIGFFA
+496 
-505 SFGQA
+505 SFGQTL
-510 IVDAATSAA
+510 VSAAQSAA
-519 DFVASIGSFLAS
+519 DFVSNVGSFLS
-531 LPGIVWGFLSSAI
+531 GLPGVIWGFLTGALSNVA
-544 SSVLNFVGQM
+544 NFVGQM

-559 QAGSQ
+559 SAGQQ
-564 FVSNIG
+564 FLSNIG
-570 STISAA
+570 GALGGLA
-576 PARIWGVLSS
+576 GRVGGFLGS

-592 NFVGQMASKA
+592 SFVGQMASKA
-602 SQAGQQFMNNI
+602 SQAGQQFMSNI

-626 IGGQIVNGIA
+626 IGGQIVSGIA
-636 NGIRGAAGA
+636 NGISGAAGA

-689 IEDETATAVSAVRAM
+689 IEDETATAVAAVMAM
-704 SAQVVEAGNASM
+704 SAKVVDAGNASM

>member
-14 SSKFSAAVGKLGDTA
+14 SSRFSAAVGKLGDTA

-34 TAIKGSFIGNLFADA
+34 TAIKGSFIGNLLANA
-49 FSKAAGVISSSIDG
+49 FSKASGVISSSLDG
-63 AISRVDTLNQFPRV
+63 AISRVDILNQFPRV
-77 MSQLGYGAD
+77 MEQLGYGAD

-275 QAVTDFGGVA
+275 QAVTEFGGAA
-285 VNAVG
+285 VTAVG

-298 IAPIVAAIGAA
+298 IAPIVAAVGAA
-309 FAALQIVPAIMP
+309 FTALQIVPAIMP

-327 SLVTVVRSVGAASVA
+327 SLVSVVRSVGAASVA
-342 IKVLGSAVAAV
+342 IKALGSAVAAV

-361 AAIAALIAV
+361 AAIAALVAI
-370 FATLYATNSDFAS
+370 FATLYATNQDFAN
-383 AVNAAWSQIQAAF
+383 AVNGAWAQIQAAF
-396 ASVMPSL
+396 TAIQPSL
-403 QQLGAAFSQMAAA
+403 QALGEQFMALGEAIMPA
-416 VLPSIQQIATTLIEL
+416 LTQIGTLILDLATTLI
-431 GASLIS
+431 S
-437 ALLPVIQQI
+437 ALAPVIQQI
-446 AEAVTAALPTI
+446 VEAVTAAMPTI
-457 ISVLTEVVG
+457 TAAIQFVANVLAVIIGVVVQ
-466 VVSAVISAAVSLASA
+466 VVSAFV
-481 VLPVVVAAIQTVIGV
+481 
-496 VTAVIGFFA
+496 
-505 SFGQA
+505 SFGQTL
-510 IVDAATSAA
+510 VSAAQSAA
-519 DFVASIGSFLAS
+519 DFVSNVGSFLS
-531 LPGIVWGFLSSAI
+531 GLPGVIWGFLTGALNN
-544 SSVLNFVGQM
+544 VANFVGQM

-559 QAGSQ
+559 SAGQQ
-564 FVSNIG
+564 FLSNIG
-570 STISAA
+570 GALGGLA
-576 PARIWGVLSS
+576 GRVGGFLGS

-592 NFVGQMASKA
+592 SFVGQMASKA
-602 SQAGQQFMNNI
+602 SQAGQQFMSNI

-626 IGGQIVNGIA
+626 IGGQIVSGIA
-636 NGIRGAAGA
+636 SGIAGAAGQ

>member
-34 TAIKGSFIGNLFADA
+34 TAIKGSFIGNLFANA
-49 FSKAAGVISSSIDG
+49 FSKAAGVISSSLDG

-77 MSQLGYGAD
+77 MEQLGYGAD

-193 NDLYEALKSGKVSVD
+193 NDLYEALKTGKVSVD

-275 QAVTDFGGVA
+275 QAVTDFGGAA
-285 VNAVG
+285 VTAVG

-309 FAALQIVPAIMP
+309 FTALQIVPVIMP

-327 SLVTVVRSVGAASVA
+327 SLVAVVRSVGAASVA

-361 AAIAALIAV
+361 AAIAALVAV
-370 FATLYATNSDFAS
+370 FATLYATNQDFAN
-383 AVNAAWSQIQAAF
+383 AVNGAWAQIQAAF
-396 ASVMPSL
+396 TAIQPSL
-403 QQLGAAFSQMAAA
+403 QALGEQFMALGEAIMPA
-416 VLPSIQQIATTLIEL
+416 LTQIGTLILDLATTLI
-431 GASLIS
+431 GAL
-437 ALLPVIQQI
+437 APVIQQI
-446 AEAVTAALPTI
+446 VEAVTAAMPTI
-457 ISVLTEVVG
+457 TAAIQFVANVLAVIIGVVVQ
-466 VVSAVISAAVSLASA
+466 VVSAFV
-481 VLPVVVAAIQTVIGV
+481 
-496 VTAVIGFFA
+496 
-505 SFGQA
+505 SFGQTL
-510 IVDAATSAA
+510 VSAAQSAA
-519 DFVASIGSFLAS
+519 DFVANVGSFLAS
-531 LPGIVWGFLSSAI
+531 LPGIVWGFLGSAI

-570 STISAA
+570 SAISAA
-576 PARIWGVLSS
+576 PGRIWGVLSS

-723 QKAVAVMD
+723 QKAAAVMD

>member
-34 TAIKGSFIGNLFADA
+34 TAIKGSFIGNLFANA
-49 FSKAAGVISSSIDG
+49 FSKAAGVISSSLDG

-86 SASAAIG
+86 SAAAAIG

-98 IQGLPTKLDSIAGSV
+98 IQGLPTELDAIAGSV

-256 IIDKINE
+256 IIDKVNE

-275 QAVTDFGGVA
+275 QAVTEFGGAA

-298 IAPIVAAIGAA
+298 IAPIVAGIGAA
-309 FAALQIVPAIMP
+309 FTALQIVPAIMP
-321 AVGAVK
+321 AVGAVQ
-327 SLVTVVRSVGAASVA
+327 SLVSVVRSVGAASVA

-361 AAIAALIAV
+361 AAIAALVAI
-370 FATLYATNSDFAS
+370 FATLYATNQDFAN
-383 AVNAAWSQIQAAF
+383 AVNGAWAQIQAAF
-396 ASVMPSL
+396 TAIQPSL
-403 QQLGAAFSQMAAA
+403 QALGEQFMALGEAIMPA
-416 VLPSIQQIATTLIEL
+416 LTQIGTLILDLATTLI
-431 GASLIS
+431 GAL
-437 ALLPVIQQI
+437 APVIQQI
-446 AEAVTAALPTI
+446 VEAVTAAMPTI
-457 ISVLTEVVG
+457 TAAIQFVANVLAVIIGVVVQ
-466 VVSAVISAAVSLASA
+466 VVSAFV
-481 VLPVVVAAIQTVIGV
+481 
-496 VTAVIGFFA
+496 
-505 SFGQA
+505 SFGQTL
-510 IVDAATSAA
+510 VSAAQSAA
-519 DFVASIGSFLAS
+519 DFVANVGSFLS
-531 LPGIVWGFLSSAI
+531 GLPGVIWGFLTGALGN
-544 SSVLNFVGQM
+544 VANFVGQM

-559 QAGSQ
+559 SAGSQ
-564 FVSNIG
+564 FLGNIG
-570 STISAA
+570 GALGGLA
-576 PARIWGVLSS
+576 GRVGGFLGS

-613 VSTLSGIPGRVAS
+613 VSTLSGIPGHVAS

>member
-29 KQSLG
+29 KQGLG
-34 TAIKGSFIGNLFADA
+34 TAIKGSFIGNLLANA
-49 FSKAAGVISSSIDG
+49 FSKAAGVISSSLDG
-63 AISRVDTLNQFPRV
+63 AISRVDILNQFPRV
-77 MSQLGYGAD
+77 MEQLGYGAD

-172 TAMPGQLDAVAQ
+172 TAMPGQLNAVAQ

-219 EGINGMAS
+219 EGINGIAS

-246 ANAVTVQIAK
+246 ANAVTVQISK

-275 QAVTDFGGVA
+275 QAVTEFGGAA
-285 VNAVG
+285 VTAVG

-298 IAPIVAAIGAA
+298 IAPIVAAVGAA
-309 FAALQIVPAIMP
+309 FTALQIVPAIMP
-321 AVGAVK
+321 AVGAVQ
-327 SLVTVVRSVGAASVA
+327 SLVSVVRSVGAASVA

-361 AAIAALIAV
+361 AAIAALVAI
-370 FATLYATNSDFAS
+370 FATLYATNQDFAN
-383 AVNAAWSQIQAAF
+383 AVNGAWAQIQAAF
-396 ASVMPSL
+396 TAIQPSL
-403 QQLGAAFSQMAAA
+403 QALGEQFMALGEAIMPA
-416 VLPSIQQIATTLIEL
+416 LTQIGTLILDLATTLI
-431 GASLIS
+431 GAL
-437 ALLPVIQQI
+437 APVIQQI
-446 AEAVTAALPTI
+446 VEAVTAAMPTI
-457 ISVLTEVVG
+457 TAAIQFVANVLAVIIGVVVQ
-466 VVSAVISAAVSLASA
+466 VVSAFV
-481 VLPVVVAAIQTVIGV
+481 
-496 VTAVIGFFA
+496 
-505 SFGQA
+505 SFGQTL
-510 IVDAATSAA
+510 VSAAQSAA
-519 DFVASIGSFLAS
+519 DFVSNVGSFLS
-531 LPGIVWGFLSSAI
+531 GLPGVIWGFLTGALSNVA
-544 SSVLNFVGQM
+544 NFVGQM

-559 QAGSQ
+559 SAGQQ
-564 FVSNIG
+564 FLSNIG
-570 STISAA
+570 GALGGLA
-576 PARIWGVLSS
+576 GRVGGFLGS

-592 NFVGQMASKA
+592 SFVGQMASKA
-602 SQAGQQFMNNI
+602 SQAGQQFMSNI

-626 IGGQIVNGIA
+626 IGGQIVSGIA

-674 RDLIGKNIARGVAVG
+674 RNLIGKNIARGVAVG
-689 IEDETATAVSAVRAM
+689 IEDETATAVAAVRAM

>member
-1 MADGRVVIEIDAD
+1 M
-14 SSKFSAAVGKLGDTA
+14 GKLGDTA

-34 TAIKGSFIGNLFADA
+34 TAIKGSFIGNLFANA
-49 FSKAAGVISSSIDG
+49 FSKAAGVISSSLDG

-275 QAVTDFGGVA
+275 QAITEFGGAA

-298 IAPIVAAIGAA
+298 IAPIVAGIGAA
-309 FAALQIVPAIMP
+309 FTALQIVPAIMP

-327 SLVTVVRSVGAASVA
+327 SLVSVIRSVGAASVV
-342 IKVLGSAVAAV
+342 IKALGSAVAAV

-361 AAIAALIAV
+361 AAIAALVAI
-370 FATLYATNSDFAS
+370 FATLYATNQDFAN
-383 AVNAAWSQIQAAF
+383 AVNGAWAQIQAAF
-396 ASVMPSL
+396 TAIQPSL
-403 QQLGAAFSQMAAA
+403 QALGEQFMALGEAIMPA
-416 VLPSIQQIATTLIEL
+416 LTQIGTLILDLATTLIGTL
-431 GASLIS
+431 A
-437 ALLPVIQQI
+437 PVIQQI
-446 AEAVTAALPTI
+446 VEAVTAAMPTI
-457 ISVLTEVVG
+457 TAAIQFVANVLAVIIGVVVQ
-466 VVSAVISAAVSLASA
+466 VVSAFV
-481 VLPVVVAAIQTVIGV
+481 
-496 VTAVIGFFA
+496 
-505 SFGQA
+505 SFGQTL
-510 IVDAATSAA
+510 VSAAQSAA
-519 DFVASIGSFLAS
+519 DFVSNVGSFLS
-531 LPGIVWGFLSSAI
+531 GLPGVIWGFLTGALSNVA
-544 SSVLNFVGQM
+544 NFVGQM

-559 QAGSQ
+559 SAGQQ
-564 FVSNIG
+564 FLSNIG
-570 STISAA
+570 GALGGLA
-576 PARIWGVLSS
+576 GRVGGFLGS

-592 NFVGQMASKA
+592 SFVGQMASKA
-602 SQAGQQFMNNI
+602 SQAGQQFMSNI

-626 IGGQIVNGIA
+626 IGGQIVSGIA

-689 IEDETATAVSAVRAM
+689 IEDETATAVAAVRAM
-704 SAQVVEAGNASM
+704 SAQVVDAGNASM

>member
-1 MADGRVVIEIDAD
+1 M
-14 SSKFSAAVGKLGDTA
+14 GKLGDTA

-34 TAIKGSFIGNLFADA
+34 TAIKGSFIGNLLANA
-49 FSKAAGVISSSIDG
+49 FSKAAGVISSSLDG

-275 QAVTDFGGVA
+275 QAVTEFGGAA
-285 VNAVG
+285 VTAVG

-298 IAPIVAAIGAA
+298 IAPIVAAVGAA
-309 FAALQIVPAIMP
+309 FTALQIVPAIMP
-321 AVGAVK
+321 AVGAVQ
-327 SLVTVVRSVGAASVA
+327 SLVSVVRSVGAASVA

-361 AAIAALIAV
+361 AAIAALVAI
-370 FATLYATNSDFAS
+370 FATLYATNQDFAN
-383 AVNAAWSQIQAAF
+383 AVNGAWAQIQAAF
-396 ASVMPSL
+396 TAIQPSL
-403 QQLGAAFSQMAAA
+403 QALGEQFMALGEAIMPA
-416 VLPSIQQIATTLIEL
+416 LTQIGTLILDLATTLI
-431 GASLIS
+431 S
-437 ALLPVIQQI
+437 ALAPVIQQI
-446 AEAVTAALPTI
+446 VEAVTAAMPTI
-457 ISVLTEVVG
+457 TAAIQFVANVLAVIIGVVVQ
-466 VVSAVISAAVSLASA
+466 VVSAFV
-481 VLPVVVAAIQTVIGV
+481 
-496 VTAVIGFFA
+496 
-505 SFGQA
+505 SFGQTL
-510 IVDAATSAA
+510 VSAAQSAA
-519 DFVASIGSFLAS
+519 DFVSNVGSFLS
-531 LPGIVWGFLSSAI
+531 GLPGVIWGFLTGALSNVA
-544 SSVLNFVGQM
+544 NFVGQM

-559 QAGSQ
+559 SAGQQ
-564 FVSNIG
+564 FLSNIG
-570 STISAA
+570 GALGGLA
-576 PARIWGVLSS
+576 GRVGGFLGS

-592 NFVGQMASKA
+592 SFVGQMASKA
-602 SQAGQQFMNNI
+602 SQAGQQFMSNI

-626 IGGQIVNGIA
+626 IGGQIVSGIA

>member
-34 TAIKGSFIGNLFADA
+34 TAIKGSFIGNLLANA
-49 FSKAAGVISSSIDG
+49 FSKASGVISSSLDG
-63 AISRVDTLNQFPRV
+63 AISRVDILNQFPRV
-77 MSQLGYGAD
+77 MEQLGYGAD

-138 AGGQSSQVQEAAL
+138 AGGQSAQVQEAAL

-275 QAVTDFGGVA
+275 QAVTEFGGAA
-285 VNAVG
+285 VTAVG

-298 IAPIVAAIGAA
+298 IAPIVAAVGAA
-309 FAALQIVPAIMP
+309 FTALQIVPAIMP
-321 AVGAVK
+321 AVGAVQ
-327 SLVTVVRSVGAASVA
+327 SLVSVVRSVGAASVA

-361 AAIAALIAV
+361 AAIAALVAI
-370 FATLYATNSDFAS
+370 FATLYATNQDFAN
-383 AVNAAWSQIQAAF
+383 AVNGAWAQIQAAF
-396 ASVMPSL
+396 TAIQPSL
-403 QQLGAAFSQMAAA
+403 QALGEQFMALGEAIMPA
-416 VLPSIQQIATTLIEL
+416 LTQIGTLILDLATTLI
-431 GASLIS
+431 GAL
-437 ALLPVIQQI
+437 APVIQQI
-446 AEAVTAALPTI
+446 VEAVTAAMPTI
-457 ISVLTEVVG
+457 TAAIQFVANVLAVIIGVVVQ
-466 VVSAVISAAVSLASA
+466 VVSAFV
-481 VLPVVVAAIQTVIGV
+481 
-496 VTAVIGFFA
+496 
-505 SFGQA
+505 SFGQTL
-510 IVDAATSAA
+510 VSAAQSAA
-519 DFVASIGSFLAS
+519 DFVANVGSFLS
-531 LPGIVWGFLSSAI
+531 GLPGVIWSFLTGALGN
-544 SSVLNFVGQM
+544 VANFVGQM
-554 ASNAA
+554 ANNAA
-559 QAGSQ
+559 SAGSQ

-570 STISAA
+570 SAISAA
-576 PARIWGVLSS
+576 PGRIWGVLSS

-592 NFVGQMASKA
+592 SFVGQMASKA
-602 SQAGQQFMNNI
+602 SQAGQQFASNI
-613 VSTLSGIPGRVAS
+613 INTLSGIPGRVAS
-626 IGGQIVNGIA
+626 IGGQIVSGIA

-674 RDLIGKNIARGVAVG
+674 RDLIGKNISRGVAVG

-704 SAQVVEAGNASM
+704 SAQVVDAGNASM

>member
-34 TAIKGSFIGNLFADA
+34 TAIKGSFIGNLLANA
-49 FSKAAGVISSSIDG
+49 FSKASGVISSSLDG
-63 AISRVDTLNQFPRV
+63 AISRVDILNQFPRV
-77 MSQLGYGAD
+77 MEQLGYGAD

-138 AGGQSSQVQEAAL
+138 AGGQSVQVQEAAL

-275 QAVTDFGGVA
+275 QAVTEFGGAA
-285 VNAVG
+285 VTAVG

-298 IAPIVAAIGAA
+298 IAPIVAAVGAA
-309 FAALQIVPAIMP
+309 FTALQIVPAIMP
-321 AVGAVK
+321 AVGAVQ
-327 SLVTVVRSVGAASVA
+327 SLVSVVRSVGAASVA

-361 AAIAALIAV
+361 AAIAALVAV
-370 FATLYATNSDFAS
+370 FATLYATNQDFAN
-383 AVNAAWSQIQAAF
+383 AVNGAWAQIQAAF
-396 ASVMPSL
+396 TAIQPSL
-403 QQLGAAFSQMAAA
+403 QALGEQFMALSEAIMPA
-416 VLPSIQQIATTLIEL
+416 LTQIGTLILDLATTLI
-431 GASLIS
+431 S
-437 ALLPVIQQI
+437 ALAPVIQQI
-446 AEAVTAALPTI
+446 VEAVTAAMPTI
-457 ISVLTEVVG
+457 TAAIQFVANVLAVIIGVVVQ
-466 VVSAVISAAVSLASA
+466 VVSAFV
-481 VLPVVVAAIQTVIGV
+481 
-496 VTAVIGFFA
+496 
-505 SFGQA
+505 SFGQTL
-510 IVDAATSAA
+510 VSAAQSAA
-519 DFVASIGSFLAS
+519 DFVSNVGSFLS
-531 LPGIVWGFLSSAI
+531 GLPGVIWGFLTGALSNVA
-544 SSVLNFVGQM
+544 NFVGQM

-559 QAGSQ
+559 SAGQQ
-564 FVSNIG
+564 FLSNIG
-570 STISAA
+570 GALGGLA
-576 PARIWGVLSS
+576 GRVGGFLGS

-592 NFVGQMASKA
+592 SFVGQMASKA
-602 SQAGQQFMNNI
+602 SQAGQQFMSNI

-626 IGGQIVNGIA
+626 IGGQIVSGIA

-674 RDLIGKNIARGVAVG
+674 RDLIGKNISRGVAVG
-689 IEDETATAVSAVRAM
+689 IEDETATAVAAVRAM

>member
-34 TAIKGSFIGNLFADA
+34 TAIKGSFIGNLLANA
-49 FSKAAGVISSSIDG
+49 FSKASGVISSSLDG
-63 AISRVDTLNQFPRV
+63 AISRVDILNQFPRV
-77 MSQLGYGAD
+77 MEQLGYGAD

-138 AGGQSSQVQEAAL
+138 AGGQSVQVQQAAL

-275 QAVTDFGGVA
+275 QAVTEFGGAA
-285 VNAVG
+285 VTAVG

-298 IAPIVAAIGAA
+298 IAPIVAAVGAA
-309 FAALQIVPAIMP
+309 FTALQIVPAIMP
-321 AVGAVK
+321 AVGAVQ
-327 SLVTVVRSVGAASVA
+327 SLVSVVRSVGAASVA

-361 AAIAALIAV
+361 AAIAALVAV
-370 FATLYATNSDFAS
+370 FATLYATNQDFAN
-383 AVNAAWSQIQAAF
+383 AVNGAWAQIQAAF
-396 ASVMPSL
+396 TAIQPSL
-403 QQLGAAFSQMAAA
+403 QALGEQFMALGEAIMPA
-416 VLPSIQQIATTLIEL
+416 LTQIGTLILDLATTLI
-431 GASLIS
+431 GAL
-437 ALLPVIQQI
+437 APVIQQI
-446 AEAVTAALPTI
+446 VEAVTAAMPTI
-457 ISVLTEVVG
+457 TAAIQFVANVLAVIIGVVVQ
-466 VVSAVISAAVSLASA
+466 VVSAFV
-481 VLPVVVAAIQTVIGV
+481 
-496 VTAVIGFFA
+496 
-505 SFGQA
+505 SFGQTL
-510 IVDAATSAA
+510 VSAAQSAA
-519 DFVASIGSFLAS
+519 DFVSNVGSFLS
-531 LPGIVWGFLSSAI
+531 GLPGVIWGFLTGALSNVA
-544 SSVLNFVGQM
+544 NFVGQM

-559 QAGSQ
+559 SAGQQ
-564 FVSNIG
+564 FLSNIG
-570 STISAA
+570 GALGGLA
-576 PARIWGVLSS
+576 GRVGGFLGS

-592 NFVGQMASKA
+592 SFVGQMASKA
-602 SQAGQQFMNNI
+602 SQAGQQFMSNI

-674 RDLIGKNIARGVAVG
+674 RDLIGKNISRGVAVG

-704 SAQVVEAGNASM
+704 SAQVVDAGNASM

-741 SFMQGV
+741 SFMQSV

>member
-1 MADGRVVIEIDAD
+1 M
-14 SSKFSAAVGKLGDTA
+14 GKLGDTA

-34 TAIKGSFIGNLFADA
+34 TAIKGSFIGNLLANA
-49 FSKAAGVISSSIDG
+49 FSKASGVISSSLDG
-63 AISRVDTLNQFPRV
+63 AISRVDILNQFPRV
-77 MSQLGYGAD
+77 MEQLGYGAD

-275 QAVTDFGGVA
+275 QAITEFGGAA

-298 IAPIVAAIGAA
+298 IAPIVAGIGAA
-309 FAALQIVPAIMP
+309 FTALQIVPAIMP

-327 SLVTVVRSVGAASVA
+327 SLVAVIRSVGAASVV
-342 IKVLGSAVAAV
+342 IKALGSAVAAV

-361 AAIAALIAV
+361 AAIAALVAV
-370 FATLYATNSDFAS
+370 FATLYATNQDFAN
-383 AVNAAWSQIQAAF
+383 AVNGAWAQIQAAF
-396 ASVMPSL
+396 TAIQPSL
-403 QQLGAAFSQMAAA
+403 QALGEQFMALGEAIMPA
-416 VLPSIQQIATTLIEL
+416 LTQIGTLILDLATTLI
-431 GASLIS
+431 S
-437 ALLPVIQQI
+437 ALAPVIQQI
-446 AEAVTAALPTI
+446 VEAVTAAMPTI
-457 ISVLTEVVG
+457 TAAIQFVANVLAVIIGVVVQ
-466 VVSAVISAAVSLASA
+466 VVSAFV
-481 VLPVVVAAIQTVIGV
+481 
-496 VTAVIGFFA
+496 
-505 SFGQA
+505 SFGQTL
-510 IVDAATSAA
+510 VSAAQSAA
-519 DFVASIGSFLAS
+519 DFVANVGSFLS
-531 LPGIVWGFLSSAI
+531 GLPGVIWSFLTGALGN
-544 SSVLNFVGQM
+544 VANFVGQM

-559 QAGSQ
+559 SAGSQ

-570 STISAA
+570 SAISAA
-576 PARIWGVLSS
+576 PGRIWGVLSS

-592 NFVGQMASKA
+592 SFVGQMASKA
-602 SQAGQQFMNNI
+602 SQAGQQFASNI
-613 VSTLSGIPGRVAS
+613 INTLSGIPGRVAS
-626 IGGQIVNGIA
+626 IGGQIVSGIA

-674 RDLIGKNIARGVAVG
+674 RDLIGKNIPRGVAVG
-689 IEDETATAVSAVRAM
+689 VEDETATAVAAVRAM
-704 SAQVVEAGNASM
+704 SAQVVDAGNASM

>member
-1 MADGRVVIEIDAD
+1 M
-14 SSKFSAAVGKLGDTA
+14 GKLGDTA

-34 TAIKGSFIGNLFADA
+34 TAIKGSFIGNLFANA

-77 MSQLGYGAD
+77 MAQLGYGAD

-98 IQGLPTKLDSIAGSV
+98 IQGLPTKLDAIAGSV

-163 ELEEWRSIQ
+163 ELEEWHSIQ

-275 QAVTDFGGVA
+275 QAVTEFGGAA
-285 VNAVG
+285 VTAVG

-298 IAPIVAAIGAA
+298 IAPIVAAVGAA
-309 FAALQIVPAIMP
+309 FTALQIVPAIMP
-321 AVGAVK
+321 AVGAVQ
-327 SLVTVVRSVGAASVA
+327 SLVAVVRSVGAASVA

-361 AAIAALIAV
+361 AAIAALVAV
-370 FATLYATNSDFAS
+370 FATLYATNQDFAN
-383 AVNAAWSQIQAAF
+383 AVNGAWAQIQAAF
-396 ASVMPSL
+396 TAIQPSL
-403 QQLGAAFSQMAAA
+403 QALGEQFMALGEAIMPA
-416 VLPSIQQIATTLIEL
+416 LTQIGTLILDLATTLI
-431 GASLIS
+431 GAL
-437 ALLPVIQQI
+437 APVIQQI
-446 AEAVTAALPTI
+446 VEAVTAAMPTI
-457 ISVLTEVVG
+457 TAAIQFVANVLAVIIGVVVQ
-466 VVSAVISAAVSLASA
+466 VVSAFV
-481 VLPVVVAAIQTVIGV
+481 
-496 VTAVIGFFA
+496 
-505 SFGQA
+505 SFGQTL
-510 IVDAATSAA
+510 VSAAQSAA
-519 DFVASIGSFLAS
+519 DFVSNVGSFLS
-531 LPGIVWGFLSSAI
+531 GLPGVIWGFLTGALSNVA
-544 SSVLNFVGQM
+544 NFVGQM

-559 QAGSQ
+559 SAGQQ
-564 FVSNIG
+564 FLSNIG
-570 STISAA
+570 GALGGLA
-576 PARIWGVLSS
+576 GRVGGFLGS

-592 NFVGQMASKA
+592 SFVGQMASKA
-602 SQAGQQFMNNI
+602 SQAGQQFMSNI

-626 IGGQIVNGIA
+626 IGGQIVSGIA
-636 NGIRGAAGA
+636 NGISGAAGA

-689 IEDETATAVSAVRAM
+689 IEDETATAVAAVMAM
-704 SAQVVEAGNASM
+704 SAKVVDAGNASM

>member
-34 TAIKGSFIGNLFADA
+34 TAIKGSFIGNLFANA
-49 FSKAAGVISSSIDG
+49 FSKAAGVISSSLDG

-208 DFADAFVKLDS
+208 DFADAFVRLDS

-275 QAVTDFGGVA
+275 QAVTEFGGAA
-285 VNAVG
+285 VTAVG

-298 IAPIVAAIGAA
+298 IAPIVAAVGAA
-309 FAALQIVPAIMP
+309 FTALQIVPAIMP
-321 AVGAVK
+321 AVGAVQ
-327 SLVTVVRSVGAASVA
+327 SLVSVVRSVGAASVA

-361 AAIAALIAV
+361 AAIAALVAV
-370 FATLYATNSDFAS
+370 FATLYATNQDFAN
-383 AVNAAWSQIQAAF
+383 AVNGAWAQIQAAF
-396 ASVMPSL
+396 TAIQPSL
-403 QQLGAAFSQMAAA
+403 QALGEQFMALGEAIMPA
-416 VLPSIQQIATTLIEL
+416 LTQIGTLILDLATTLI
-431 GASLIS
+431 GAL
-437 ALLPVIQQI
+437 APVIQQI
-446 AEAVTAALPTI
+446 VEAVTAAMPTI
-457 ISVLTEVVG
+457 TAAIQFVANVLAVIIGVVVQ
-466 VVSAVISAAVSLASA
+466 VVSAFV
-481 VLPVVVAAIQTVIGV
+481 
-496 VTAVIGFFA
+496 
-505 SFGQA
+505 SFGQTL
-510 IVDAATSAA
+510 VSAAQSAA
-519 DFVASIGSFLAS
+519 DFVSNVGSFLS
-531 LPGIVWGFLSSAI
+531 GLPGVIWGFLTGALSNVA
-544 SSVLNFVGQM
+544 NFVGQM

-559 QAGSQ
+559 SAGQQ
-564 FVSNIG
+564 FLSNIG
-570 STISAA
+570 GALGGLA
-576 PARIWGVLSS
+576 GRVGGFLGS

-592 NFVGQMASKA
+592 SFVGQMASKA
-602 SQAGQQFMNNI
+602 SQAGQQFMSNI

-626 IGGQIVNGIA
+626 IGGQIVSGIA

>member
-29 KQSLG
+29 KRSLG
-34 TAIKGSFIGNLFADA
+34 TAIKGSFIGNLLANA
-49 FSKAAGVISSSIDG
+49 FSKASGVISSSLDG
-63 AISRVDTLNQFPRV
+63 AISRVDILNQFPRV
-77 MSQLGYGAD
+77 MEQLGYGAD

-138 AGGQSSQVQEAAL
+138 AGGQSVQVQEAAL

-275 QAVTDFGGVA
+275 QAVTEFGGAA
-285 VNAVG
+285 VTAVG

-298 IAPIVAAIGAA
+298 IAPIVAAVGAA
-309 FAALQIVPAIMP
+309 FTALQIVPAIMP
-321 AVGAVK
+321 AVGAVQ
-327 SLVTVVRSVGAASVA
+327 SLVSVVRSVGAASVA

-361 AAIAALIAV
+361 AAIAALVAV
-370 FATLYATNSDFAS
+370 FATLYATNQDFAN
-383 AVNAAWSQIQAAF
+383 AVNGAWAQIQAAF
-396 ASVMPSL
+396 TAIQPSL
-403 QQLGAAFSQMAAA
+403 QALGEQFMALSEAIMPA
-416 VLPSIQQIATTLIEL
+416 LTQIGTLILDLATTLI
-431 GASLIS
+431 S
-437 ALLPVIQQI
+437 ALAPVIQQI
-446 AEAVTAALPTI
+446 VEAVTAAMPTI
-457 ISVLTEVVG
+457 TAAIQFVANVLAVIIGVVVQ
-466 VVSAVISAAVSLASA
+466 VVSAFV
-481 VLPVVVAAIQTVIGV
+481 
-496 VTAVIGFFA
+496 
-505 SFGQA
+505 SFGQTL
-510 IVDAATSAA
+510 VSAAQSAA
-519 DFVASIGSFLAS
+519 DFVSNVGSFLS
-531 LPGIVWGFLSSAI
+531 GLPGVIWGFLTGALSNVA
-544 SSVLNFVGQM
+544 NFVGQM

-559 QAGSQ
+559 SAGQQ
-564 FVSNIG
+564 FLSNIG
-570 STISAA
+570 GALGGLA
-576 PARIWGVLSS
+576 GRVGGFLGS

-592 NFVGQMASKA
+592 SFVGQMTSKA
-602 SQAGQQFMNNI
+602 SQAGQQFMSNI

-626 IGGQIVNGIA
+626 IGGQIVSGIA

-674 RDLIGKNIARGVAVG
+674 RDLIGKNISRGVAVG
-689 IEDETATAVSAVRAM
+689 IEDETATAVAAVRAM
-704 SAQVVEAGNASM
+704 GAQVVEAGNASM

>member
-34 TAIKGSFIGNLFADA
+34 TAIKGSFIGNLFANA
-49 FSKAAGVISSSIDG
+49 FSKAAGVISSSLDG

-86 SASAAIG
+86 SAAAAIG

-98 IQGLPTKLDSIAGSV
+98 IQGLPTKLDAIAGSV
-113 QRVVPKFKDVGKAT
+113 QRVVPKFKDVGKST

-138 AGGQSSQVQEAAL
+138 AGGQSAQVQEAAL

-193 NDLYEALKSGKVSVD
+193 NDLYEALKTGKVSVD
-208 DFADAFVKLDS
+208 DFCDAFVKLDS

-275 QAVTDFGGVA
+275 QAVTGFGGAA
-285 VNAVG
+285 VTAVG

-298 IAPIVAAIGAA
+298 IAPIAAAVGAA
-309 FAALQIVPAIMP
+309 FTALQIVPAIMP

-327 SLVTVVRSVGAASVA
+327 SLVAVIRSVGAASVV
-342 IKVLGSAVAAV
+342 IKALGSAVAAV

-361 AAIAALIAV
+361 AAIAALVAI
-370 FATLYATNSDFAS
+370 FATLYATNQDFAN
-383 AVNAAWSQIQAAF
+383 AVNGAWAQIQAAF
-396 ASVMPSL
+396 TAIQPSL
-403 QQLGAAFSQMAAA
+403 QALGEQFMALGEAIMPA
-416 VLPSIQQIATTLIEL
+416 LTQIGALILDLATTLV
-431 GASLIS
+431 S
-437 ALLPVIQQI
+437 ALAPVIQQI
-446 AEAVTAALPTI
+446 VEAVTAAMPTI
-457 ISVLTEVVG
+457 TAAIQFVANVLAVIIGVVVQ
-466 VVSAVISAAVSLASA
+466 VVSAFV
-481 VLPVVVAAIQTVIGV
+481 
-496 VTAVIGFFA
+496 
-505 SFGQA
+505 SFGQTL
-510 IVDAATSAA
+510 VSAAQSAA
-519 DFVASIGSFLAS
+519 DFVANVGSFLS
-531 LPGIVWGFLSSAI
+531 GLPGVIWGFLTGALGN
-544 SSVLNFVGQM
+544 VANFVGQM

-559 QAGSQ
+559 SAGSQ
-564 FVSNIG
+564 FLGNIG
-570 STISAA
+570 GALGGLA
-576 PARIWGVLSS
+576 GRVGGFLGS

-592 NFVGQMASKA
+592 SFVGQMASKA
-602 SQAGQQFMNNI
+602 SQAGQQFMSNI

>member
-14 SSKFSAAVGKLGDTA
+14 SSKFSAAAGKLGDTA

-34 TAIKGSFIGNLFADA
+34 TAIKGSFIGNLLANA
-49 FSKAAGVISSSIDG
+49 FSKASGVISSSLDG

-77 MSQLGYGAD
+77 MEQLGYGAD

-275 QAVTDFGGVA
+275 QAITEFGGAA

-298 IAPIVAAIGAA
+298 IAPIVAAVGAA
-309 FAALQIVPAIMP
+309 FTALQIVPAIMP
-321 AVGAVK
+321 AVGAVQ
-327 SLVTVVRSVGAASVA
+327 SLVSAVRSVGAASVA
-342 IKVLGSAVAAV
+342 IKALGSAVAAV

-361 AAIAALIAV
+361 AAIAALVAV
-370 FATLYATNSDFAS
+370 FATLYATNQDFAN
-383 AVNAAWSQIQAAF
+383 AVNGAWAQIQAAF
-396 ASVMPSL
+396 TAIQPSL
-403 QQLGAAFSQMAAA
+403 QALGEQFMALGEAIMPA
-416 VLPSIQQIATTLIEL
+416 LTQIGTLILDLATTLI
-431 GASLIS
+431 S
-437 ALLPVIQQI
+437 ALAPVIQQI
-446 AEAVTAALPTI
+446 VEAVAAAMPTITAAIQFVANVLAVI
-457 ISVLTEVVG
+457 IGVVVQ
-466 VVSAVISAAVSLASA
+466 VVSAFV
-481 VLPVVVAAIQTVIGV
+481 
-496 VTAVIGFFA
+496 
-505 SFGQA
+505 SFGQTL
-510 IVDAATSAA
+510 VSAAQSAA
-519 DFVASIGSFLAS
+519 DFVSNVGSFLS
-531 LPGIVWGFLSSAI
+531 VLPGVIWGFLTGALSNVA
-544 SSVLNFVGQM
+544 NFVGQM

-559 QAGSQ
+559 SAGQQ
-564 FVSNIG
+564 FLSNIG
-570 STISAA
+570 GALGGLA
-576 PARIWGVLSS
+576 GRVGGFLGS

-592 NFVGQMASKA
+592 SFVGQMASKA
-602 SQAGQQFMNNI
+602 SQAGQQFMSNI

-626 IGGQIVNGIA
+626 IGGQIVRGIA
-636 NGIRGAAGA
+636 NGISGAAGA

-674 RDLIGKNIARGVAVG
+674 RDLIGKNISRGVAVG

-704 SAQVVEAGNASM
+704 SAQVVDAGNASM

>member
-1 MADGRVVIEIDAD
+1 M
-14 SSKFSAAVGKLGDTA
+14 GKLGDTA

-34 TAIKGSFIGNLFADA
+34 TAIKGSFIGNLLANA
-49 FSKAAGVISSSIDG
+49 FSKAAGVISSSLDG

-77 MSQLGYGAD
+77 MEQLGYGAD

-219 EGINGMAS
+219 EGTNGMAS

-275 QAVTDFGGVA
+275 QAVTEFGGAA
-285 VNAVG
+285 VTAVG

-298 IAPIVAAIGAA
+298 IAPIVAAVGAA
-309 FAALQIVPAIMP
+309 FTALQIVPAIMP
-321 AVGAVK
+321 AVGAVQ
-327 SLVTVVRSVGAASVA
+327 SLVSVVRSVGAASVA
-342 IKVLGSAVAAV
+342 IKALGSAVAAV

-361 AAIAALIAV
+361 AAIAALVAV
-370 FATLYATNSDFAS
+370 FATLYATNQDFAN
-383 AVNAAWSQIQAAF
+383 AVNGAWAQIQAAF
-396 ASVMPSL
+396 TAIQPSL
-403 QQLGAAFSQMAAA
+403 QALGEQFMALGEAIMPA
-416 VLPSIQQIATTLIEL
+416 LTQIGTLILDLATTLI
-431 GASLIS
+431 S
-437 ALLPVIQQI
+437 ALAPVIQQI
-446 AEAVTAALPTI
+446 VEAVTAAMPTI
-457 ISVLTEVVG
+457 TAAIQFVANVLAVIIGVVVQ
-466 VVSAVISAAVSLASA
+466 VVSAFV
-481 VLPVVVAAIQTVIGV
+481 
-496 VTAVIGFFA
+496 
-505 SFGQA
+505 SFGQTL
-510 IVDAATSAA
+510 VSAAQSAA
-519 DFVASIGSFLAS
+519 DFVSNVGSFLS
-531 LPGIVWGFLSSAI
+531 VLPGVIWGFLTGALSNVA
-544 SSVLNFVGQM
+544 NFVGQM

-559 QAGSQ
+559 S
-564 FVSNIG
+564 
-570 STISAA
+570 
-576 PARIWGVLSS
+576 
-586 AIGQAA
+586 
-592 NFVGQMASKA
+592 
-602 SQAGQQFMNNI
+602 AGQQFMSNI

-626 IGGQIVNGIA
+626 IGGQIVSGIA

-674 RDLIGKNIARGVAVG
+674 RNLIGKNIARGVAVG
-689 IEDETATAVSAVRAM
+689 IEDETATAVAAVRAM